1 MPSERIL
8 LSTKLKSLVGLYE
21 SYGQPCIRE
30 GRLSAP
36 LSFTLAIMMNEQFR
50 QHVESLHPSF
60 EALLKSVPFQFASL
74 PKTLPKAGVYLFSD
88 GEHHLY
94 VGRTNSIRKRL
105 QQHCRP
111 GSSHNSAPFAFR
123 LAREARKVPQATYK
137 TPGSRAHLLQDPD
150 FALAFTNAKTKL
162 CALNI
167 RTVEESNPLRQAL
180 LEMYV
185 AVALATP
192 YNDFDNH

>member
-1 MPSERIL
+1 
-8 LSTKLKSLVGLYE
+8 
-21 SYGQPCIRE
+21 
-30 GRLSAP
+30 
-36 LSFTLAIMMNEQFR
+36 MNKQFR
-50 QHVESLHPSF
+50 QHIESLHPSF
-60 EALLKSVPFQFASL
+60 EMLLNSKPFQFASL
-74 PKTLPKAGVYLFSD
+74 PKVLPKAGVYLFSD
-88 GEHHLY
+88 GAQHLY

-137 TPGSRAHLLQDPD
+137 TQGSRSHLLQDPD
-150 FALAFTNAKTKL
+150 FASAFTDAKARLRTM
-162 CALNI
+162 NI
-167 RTVEESNPLRQAL
+167 RIVEESNPLRQAL

-185 AVALATP
+185 AVALAAP

>member
-1 MPSERIL
+1 MDE
-8 LSTKLKSLVGLYE
+8 E
-21 SYGQPCIRE
+21 
-30 GRLSAP
+30 
-36 LSFTLAIMMNEQFR
+36 FR
-50 QHVESLHPSF
+50 QHIESLHPSF
-60 EALLKSVPFQFASL
+60 EVLISCVPFKFASL
-74 PKTLPKAGVYLFSD
+74 PKVLPKAGVYLFSD

-105 QQHCRP
+105 QQHCRQ

-123 LAREARKVPQATYK
+123 LARETRKVTQAAYK
-137 TPGSRAHLLQDPD
+137 TQGSRADLLQDRD
-150 FALAFTNAKTKL
+150 FALAFTDAKARL
-162 CALNI
+162 RAMNI
-167 RTVEESNPLRQAL
+167 RVIEESNPLRQAL

>member
-1 MPSERIL
+1 
-8 LSTKLKSLVGLYE
+8 
-21 SYGQPCIRE
+21 
-30 GRLSAP
+30 
-36 LSFTLAIMMNEQFR
+36 MNEQFH
-50 QHVESLHPSF
+50 QHIESLHPSF
-60 EALLKSVPFQFASL
+60 ETLLKSVPFQFASL

-94 VGRTNSIRKRL
+94 VRRTNGIRKRL

-111 GSSHNSAPFAFR
+111 SSSHNSAPFAFR

-137 TPGSRAHLLQDPD
+137 TQGSRAHLLQDPD
-150 FALAFTNAKTKL
+150 FALAFTGAKAKL
-162 CALNI
+162 RALNI
-167 RTVEESNPLRQAL
+167 RAVEESNPLRQAL

-192 YNDFDNH
+192 YNDFDNR